1 MPILLPSRA
10 LQPGARWLQEAL
22 RLTSQL
28 AETGHLGSIN
38 RSRHYQCF
46 DLFEPF
52 LNEWLIFSELDPT
65 YSDVTNLTE
74 DQNTMRTE
82 AHVIDLSRTESGTY
96 TAPDTYRVIRNT
108 YQLLALS
115 TAVAGVGA
123 GISMLAGFGPLAGI
137 LFTLLGLVPLVYL
150 HKKRNTAAAVPAML
164 TFTGLSGL
172 GLGPTLTHYLSMP
185 GGGSMVLTAAVITTA
200 VTLALTA
207 YVHKT
212 GKDFS
217 RMGGFLFAGLIVVI
231 LASIA
236 ALFVPA
242 MQAGV
247 SAVAALLFSGFILF
261 DTSRLVRGEE
271 DNYVMAAVS
280 MYLNVLNLFL
290 AVLQL
295 LGLSSND

>member
-1 MPILLPSRA
+1 
-10 LQPGARWLQEAL
+10 
-22 RLTSQL
+22 
-28 AETGHLGSIN
+28 
-38 RSRHYQCF
+38 
-46 DLFEPF
+46 
-52 LNEWLIFSELDPT
+52 
-65 YSDVTNLTE
+65 
-74 DQNTMRTE
+74 MRTE
-82 AHVIDLSRTESGTY
+82 ARVIDLSRTEYGTFA
-96 TAPDTYRVIRNT
+96 APDTNRVIRNT

-137 LFTLLGLVPLVYL
+137 VFTLLGLVPLFYL
-150 HKKRNTAAAVPAML
+150 HKKRNKAAAVPAML
-164 TFTGLSGL
+164 TFTALSGM
-172 GLGPTLTHYLSMP
+172 GIGPTLTHYINMP
-185 GGGSMVLTAAVITTA
+185 GGSSTVLTAAVITTA

-236 ALFVPA
+236 AMFVPA

-247 SAVAALLFSGFILF
+247 SAVAALLFSGFILY

-271 DNYVMAAVS
+271 TNYVMAAVS

-290 AVLQL
+290 SVLQL
-295 LGLSSND
+295 LGFSSND

>member
-1 MPILLPSRA
+1 MNTN
-10 LQPGARWLQEAL
+10 AR
-22 RLTSQL
+22 
-28 AETGHLGSIN
+28 
-38 RSRHYQCF
+38 
-46 DLFEPF
+46 
-52 LNEWLIFSELDPT
+52 
-65 YSDVTNLTE
+65 
-74 DQNTMRTE
+74 
-82 AHVIDLSRTESGTY
+82 VIDLSKSEYGTY
-96 TAPDTYRVIRNT
+96 TVPDTNRVIRNT

-137 LFTLLGLVPLVYL
+137 VFTLLGLIPLFYL
-150 HKKRNTAAAVPAML
+150 HKKRNTAFAVPIML

-172 GLGPTLTHYLSMP
+172 GLGPTLSHYLHLPNGAST
-185 GGGSMVLTAAVITTA
+185 VLTAAVITTV

-217 RMGGFLFAGLIVVI
+217 RMGGFLFAGLIVVL

-242 MQAGV
+242 MQAAV
-247 SAVAALLFSGFILF
+247 SAAGALLFAGFILF

-290 AVLQL
+290 SVLQL
-295 LGLSSND
+295 MGLSVDD

>member
-1 MPILLPSRA
+1 
-10 LQPGARWLQEAL
+10 
-22 RLTSQL
+22 
-28 AETGHLGSIN
+28 
-38 RSRHYQCF
+38 
-46 DLFEPF
+46 
-52 LNEWLIFSELDPT
+52 
-65 YSDVTNLTE
+65 
-74 DQNTMRTE
+74 MRTD
-82 AHVIDLSRTESGTY
+82 ARVIDLSKTMYGTY
-96 TAPDTYRVIRNT
+96 AERDTSRVIRNT

-137 LFTLLGLVPLVYL
+137 VFTLMGLVPLFYL
-150 HKKRNTAAAVPAML
+150 NKNRNTASAVPAML

-172 GLGPTLTHYLSMP
+172 GLGPTLSHYINLP
-185 GGGSMVLTAAVITTA
+185 GGSSTVLSAAVLTTA

-217 RMGGFLFAGLIVVI
+217 RMGGFLFAGLIVVL

-236 ALFVPA
+236 ALFIPA
-242 MQAGV
+242 MHAMVAAAG
-247 SAVAALLFSGFILF
+247 ALLFSGFILF

-290 AVLQL
+290 SILQL
-295 LGLSSND
+295 LGIAPSND